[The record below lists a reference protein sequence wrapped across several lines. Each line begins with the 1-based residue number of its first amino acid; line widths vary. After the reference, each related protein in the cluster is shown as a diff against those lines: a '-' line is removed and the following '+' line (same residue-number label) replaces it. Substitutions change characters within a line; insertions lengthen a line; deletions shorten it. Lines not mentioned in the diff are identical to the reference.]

1 MYAFATAVYVLS
13 FLTSAVCGW
22 LLVRSYLA
30 NRTKLLLWCAAC
42 FVLLAINNFFVV
54 TDMLLIPDIDFTYV
68 RSLIAL
74 SAVSTLLYG
83 FIWELD

>member
-1 MYAFATAVYVLS
+1 MLTLATVVYVLS
-13 FLTSAVCGW
+13 FLTSAACGW
-22 LLVRSYLA
+22 LLVRSYMA

-42 FVLLAINNFFVV
+42 FVLLAVNNFFVV
-54 TDMLLIPDIDFTYV
+54 TDMLLIPDIDLTYV
-68 RSLIAL
+68 RSLMAL

>member
-1 MYAFATAVYVLS
+1 MHSFATAVYLLS
-13 FLTSAVCGW
+13 FVTSAVCGS
-22 LLVRSYLA
+22 LLVRSYVA

-54 TDMLLIPDIDFTYV
+54 ADMLVLRDIDLTYV
-68 RSLIAL
+68 RSLLAL
-74 SAVSTLLYG
+74 SAVATLLYG

>member
-1 MYAFATAVYVLS
+1 MIGFATAVYVLS
-13 FLTSAVCGW
+13 FLTSATCGF

-30 NRTKLLLWCAAC
+30 NRTRLLSWCAAC
-42 FVLLAINNFFVV
+42 FVLLAVNNFFVV
-54 TDMLLIPDIDFTYV
+54 TDMLIIPDIDFTYV
-68 RSLIAL
+68 RSLMAL

>member
-1 MYAFATAVYVLS
+1 
-13 FLTSAVCGW
+13 
-22 LLVRSYLA
+22 
-30 NRTKLLLWCAAC
+30 
-42 FVLLAINNFFVV
+42 
-54 TDMLLIPDIDFTYV
+54 MLLIPDIDFTYV

>member
-22 LLVRSYLA
+22 LLVRSYLT

-68 RSLIAL
+68 RSLMAL

>member
-13 FLTSAVCGW
+13 FFTSAVCGW
-22 LLVRSYLA
+22 LLVRSYRA
-30 NRTKLLLWCAAC
+30 TRTKLLLWCATC
-42 FVLLAINNFFVV
+42 FVLLAVNNFFVV

-68 RSLIAL
+68 RSLMAL
-74 SAVSTLLYG
+74 AAVSTLLYG

>member
-1 MYAFATAVYVLS
+1 MLTLATVVYVLS
-13 FLTSAVCGW
+13 FLTSAACGW
-22 LLVRSYLA
+22 LLVRSYMA

-42 FVLLAINNFFVV
+42 FVLLAVNNFFVV
-54 TDMLLIPDIDFTYV
+54 TDMLLIPGIDLTYV
-68 RSLIAL
+68 RSLMAL